1 MVQRPG
7 SIELGL
13 GLGHRERGA
22 AQVQKHILLRRE
34 EEAHS
39 AEGSQGLSLEQWG
52 LSKFLQMLA
61 AVPAVF
67 ISPCIGPSSVLKD
80 SHSLCVWLSNF

>member
-1 MVQRPG
+1 MQN
-7 SIELGL
+7 
-13 GLGHRERGA
+13 HF
-22 AQVQKHILLRRE
+22 LLRRE

-61 AVPAVF
+61 AVPVVF
-67 ISPCIGPSSVLKD
+67 ISPCIGPSSLRRTYTASVCGSLISS
-80 SHSLCVWLSNF
+80 SHYPLDKQSGESM